1 MILIDSCNVDSH
13 GNHERLANI
22 YLEALPAQIII
33 QNSRGF
39 DLAPHYENPAMQ
51 LIRVNPKLDL
61 DGPQLDVA
69 AYRPGLLRYEIGT
82 ENVFIPDGGSGVTDR
97 GFPQQ
102 LWPYV
107 ANRVEA
113 EGPPTAGVWRTNQV
127 VWSRPNASAVVLGW
141 RCVAAGRPGRWR
153 PIAVETQQSS
163 EGRGSDDAA
172 LTEAE
177 RLVQV
182 IRAWRSCGEVERW
195 TRKSSRRQKRR
206 CWPNTRL
213 QQCPIRVTTVTAST
227 VRKAPG

>member
-1 MILIDSCNVDSH
+1 MRAVRLANPKRITISACNVDSH
-13 GNHERLANI
+13 GNHKRLANI

-39 DLAPHYENPAMQ
+39 DFAPHYENPAMQ
-51 LIRVNPKLDL
+51 LIRINPKLDL

-127 VWSRPNASAVVLGW
+127 VCSKRSYWYPR
-141 RCVAAGRPGRWR
+141 RYGRYCYISMFKSKFLHYWINNSSRWR
-153 PIAVETQQSS
+153 IFNCKKTH
-163 EGRGSDDAA
+163 G
-172 LTEAE
+172 
-177 RLVQV
+177 
-182 IRAWRSCGEVERW
+182 I
-195 TRKSSRRQKRR
+195 
-206 CWPNTRL
+206 N
-213 QQCPIRVTTVTAST
+213 
-227 VRKAPG
+227 